1 MRDQGDTI
9 VDLRRLV
16 EHLPAAVYVCEAPS
30 GIIRLY
36 NRRAVELW
44 GREPAPGS
52 TDERFHDAFRLFH
65 PDGALLGY
73 AETPMAG
80 VLRHGGERDEEVII
94 ERPDG
99 ARMTVRVNVAA
110 ISDHHGRVLAIVNL
124 LQDIGARKRAEEDA
138 ARLAAIVASADDAIV
153 SKLLDGRIMSW
164 NRAAEAMF
172 GYAEAEVLGK
182 SITVIIPP
190 DRLSEEEV
198 ILSRLKRG
206 EAIQHFETVRVAKDG
221 RRISIS
227 LTVSPIR
234 DHEGRIVG
242 ASKVARD
249 ITRQKQWERER
260 DDLLAREIQA
270 RTLAQAANQAKDEF
284 LAMLAHE
291 LRNPLGVIVNAVA
304 LFEDGGDLP
313 PQYERARRVIKR
325 QGQHLARMIDD
336 LLDVARIAGG
346 HVRLD
351 RECVD
356 LRSIAEQS
364 LESARHRIERKR
376 QRVALSL
383 ADRPVAVIGDAV
395 RLQQIVGNL
404 LSNASKYT
412 QPGGSIRIAVA
423 PEDEEAVL
431 TVRDNGVGIPTDRL
445 ESIFELFA
453 QVNPTL
459 ARTEGGLGIGLTL
472 VKRLVELHGGRVKA
486 ASEGAGQGAEFVV
499 RLPLA
504 REALPSE
511 RRPVETVVAPQ
522 HVLVIEDNDDGREM
536 LGGLLRIA
544 GHEVREARTGAEG
557 IEMALDRAPTV
568 ALIDIGLPD
577 VDGYE
582 VGRRLRQRLGSRVR
596 LVALTG
602 YGQPQDRARSAAAG
616 FDEHVVK
623 PVDPSKLAQILQRT

>member
-1 MRDQGDTI
+1 
-9 VDLRRLV
+9 
-16 EHLPAAVYVCEAPS
+16 
-30 GIIRLY
+30 
-36 NRRAVELW
+36 
-44 GREPAPGS
+44 
-52 TDERFHDAFRLFH
+52 
-65 PDGALLGY
+65 
-73 AETPMAG
+73 
-80 VLRHGGERDEEVII
+80 
-94 ERPDG
+94 
-99 ARMTVRVNVAA
+99 
-110 ISDHHGRVLAIVNL
+110 
-124 LQDIGARKRAEEDA
+124 
-138 ARLAAIVASADDAIV
+138 
-153 SKLLDGRIMSW
+153 
-164 NRAAEAMF
+164 
-172 GYAEAEVLGK
+172 
-182 SITVIIPP
+182 
-190 DRLSEEEV
+190 
-198 ILSRLKRG
+198 
-206 EAIQHFETVRVAKDG
+206 
-221 RRISIS
+221 
-227 LTVSPIR
+227 
-234 DHEGRIVG
+234 
-242 ASKVARD
+242 VARD

-291 LRNPLGVIVNAVA
+291 LRNPLGVIVNAVV

-313 PQYERARRVIKR
+313 PRYERARRVIKR
-325 QGQHLARMIDD
+325 QAQHLARMIDD

-364 LESARHRIERKR
+364 LESARHHIERKR
-376 QRVALSL
+376 QRVVLSL
-383 ADRPVAVIGDAV
+383 ADRAVAVIGDAV

-412 QPGGSIRIAVA
+412 QPGGSIWIAVA

-431 TVRDNGVGIPTDRL
+431 KVRDNGVGIPTDRL

-459 ARTEGGLGIGLTL
+459 ARTEGGLGIGLTV

-486 ASEGAGQGAEFVV
+486 ASEGAGRGAEFVV

-568 ALIDIGLPD
+568 VLIDIGLPD

-602 YGQPQDRARSAAAG
+602 YGQPRDRARSAAAG

-623 PVDPSKLAQILQRT
+623 PVDPSKLAQILQRP

>member
-1 MRDQGDTI
+1 MI

-16 EHLPAAVYVCEAPS
+16 DHLPTAVYVCEAPS

-52 TDERFHDAFRLFH
+52 TDERFYDAFRLFR
-65 PDGALLGY
+65 PDGALLGH
-73 AETPMAG
+73 AETPMAD
-80 VLRHGGERDEEVII
+80 VLRHGGERDEDVII

-99 ARMTVRVNVAA
+99 ARVTVRVNVSA
-110 ISDHHGRVLAIVNL
+110 ISDQHGRVLAAVNV

-138 ARLAAIVASADDAIV
+138 ARLAAIVANADDAIV
-153 SKLLDGRIMSW
+153 SKSLDGRIMSW

-227 LTVSPIR
+227 LTVSPVR
-234 DHEGRIVG
+234 DHEGRIIG

-304 LFEDGGDLP
+304 SFEDGGDLP

-325 QGQHLARMIDD
+325 QAQHLARMIDD

-364 LESARHRIERKR
+364 LESARHHIERKR
-376 QRVALSL
+376 QRVVLSL
-383 ADRPVAVIGDAV
+383 ADRAVAVIGDAV

-412 QPGGSIRIAVA
+412 QPGGSIWIAVA

-431 TVRDNGVGIPTDRL
+431 KVRDNGVGIPTDRL

-486 ASEGAGQGAEFVV
+486 ASEGAGRGAEFVV

-557 IEMALDRAPTV
+557 IEMALNRAPTV
-568 ALIDIGLPD
+568 VLIDIGLPD

-582 VGRRLRQRLGSRVR
+582 VGRRLRQRLGRRVR

-623 PVDPSKLAQILQRT
+623 PVDPSKLAQILQRP